1 MAAKRN
7 KYDDYENEN
16 KGKMWKVFKPLLIAL
31 AIALGVCLLSLALA
45 DAGFFP
51 GNLLNRFVVS
61 SFLDEKY
68 GGEIVSYDRY
78 DSASGNFIYKCT
90 VDGKPCEIGAKNFK
104 IRYDGYYHAY
114 GRNKSFEAITE
125 DYLDHYLNGK
135 MAKQYSVMRLPG
147 PVQLIF
153 RSAIPFIPLLKIRK
167 LLGMKNRFKKR

>member
-61 SFLDEKY
+61 SFLDEK
-68 GGEIVSYDRY
+68 
-78 DSASGNFIYKCT
+78 
-90 VDGKPCEIGAKNFK
+90 
-104 IRYDGYYHAY
+104 
-114 GRNKSFEAITE
+114 
-125 DYLDHYLNGK
+125 
-135 MAKQYSVMRLPG
+135 
-147 PVQLIF
+147 
-153 RSAIPFIPLLKIRK
+153 
-167 LLGMKNRFKKR
+167 

>member
-125 DYLDHYLNGK
+125 DYLDHYLNEK
-135 MAKQYSVMRLPG
+135 WANQYSDYAASWSST
-147 PVQLIF
+147 ID
-153 RSAIPFIPLLKIRK
+153 IPLSDSVYSSAKDQEIA
-167 LLGMKNRFKKR
+167 GNEEQIQ

>member
-90 VDGKPCEIGAKNFK
+90 ESPAKSEQRTLK
-104 IRYDGYYHAY
+104 Y
-114 GRNKSFEAITE
+114 GMTVIIMPTAATS
-125 DYLDHYLNGK
+125 
-135 MAKQYSVMRLPG
+135 
-147 PVQLIF
+147 
-153 RSAIPFIPLLKIRK
+153 LLKPSQKIIWIII
-167 LLGMKNRFKKR
+167 